1 MNKTIKVLSIL
12 IAIGVVATLVIAAL
26 WHFNITPNQKKEE
39 EVKIQAEDYLNE
51 HFKGKGYQ
59 VYDVLYDNMGNYGYF
74 DYAAQV
80 RNDAG
85 TVDFLVYYNKNTQRM
100 EDSYTT
106 DKEVKKVNED
116 INPKLTTYAKKLLG
130 DKMEISAEYDH
141 GQGKPIIIMRIHRK
155 PVGSD
160 EHNFYDIV
168 NYLHTYLKVKHADV
182 NLFYPDSNVET
193 VLNKS
198 Y

>member
-12 IAIGVVATLVIAAL
+12 IAIVVVAIFVIASL

-39 EVKIQAEDYLNE
+39 EVKIQAEDYLNK
-51 HFKGKGYQ
+51 HFKGKGYH

-85 TVDFLVYYNKNTQRM
+85 TVDFLVYYNKDTQRM

-106 DKEVKKVNED
+106 DKEVKK
-116 INPKLTTYAKKLLG
+116 
-130 DKMEISAEYDH
+130 DK
-141 GQGKPIIIMRIHRK
+141 
-155 PVGSD
+155 
-160 EHNFYDIV
+160 
-168 NYLHTYLKVKHADV
+168 
-182 NLFYPDSNVET
+182 
-193 VLNKS
+193 
-198 Y
+198 